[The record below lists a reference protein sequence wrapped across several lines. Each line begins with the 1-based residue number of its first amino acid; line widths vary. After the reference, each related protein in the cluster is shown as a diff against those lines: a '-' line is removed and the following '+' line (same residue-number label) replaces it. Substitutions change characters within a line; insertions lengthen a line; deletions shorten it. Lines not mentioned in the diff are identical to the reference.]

1 MPTIQMV
8 NGCRGGSGEQSRR
21 KRRRKTEYYNFAGL
35 DTADCREP
43 STASAPRT
51 AVASCENVRELKIS
65 PEKSWL
71 RSLSGSSQ
79 QILFFLKASFMIAY
93 WFLGSCSVPC
103 AAADSQASDLRVFKS
118 PTIFA
123 KPLVSQ
129 SAPEPA
135 SDESMPE
142 ESPSSS
148 FYESVRALDK
158 YGHAVQ
164 LKHAATACDR
174 RGRFILAFVR
184 RPLVEESLV
193 DDSSSSVGSIVGN
206 DENCT
211 INCQSEGEDRSGVW
225 VVTINPGT
233 LQRALNN
240 PDGSGKVADVAGL
253 ADPQSFG
260 DSGLYQRHHRRR
272 HRCPSTRDAAIK
284 NGRLIQLLYD
294 GSYGKPRI
302 SSPSC
307 YIAVVCTGVGGDASW
322 LVDRLRSYERVLW
335 ERYDDDALQSM
346 SSTNHHAVAVTTAL
360 SSLLRQFWSYSDDV
374 DDEDEHEFDDGS
386 RGSWQGPAWD
396 IAEAETQAEDP
407 AQWSR
412 PLGVRSLVLSIGPG
426 SFSSIDHLSCVSIHE
441 VDPSGTVRQLY
452 PGDGRRDDAGADL
465 LSGIIAIGSGS
476 EIVLDRL
483 QLLASPLIKNES
495 KVELTSILRSLISS
509 KTSDKKWRTCVA
521 RLLSLCFGS
530 PSLTLETLDS
540 SSMLIQPD
548 DLYVEAVSARGGI
561 ESVPVTT

>member
-1 MPTIQMV
+1 MRIIERV
-8 NGCRGGSGEQSRR
+8 SGCRGGSGEQSRR
-21 KRRRKTEYYNFAGL
+21 KRRRKTEYYIFADL
-35 DTADCREP
+35 DTAGWREP
-43 STASAPRT
+43 LKVSAPR
-51 AVASCENVRELKIS
+51 AAAASCENLRELKIS
-65 PEKSWL
+65 IEKSWL
-71 RSLSGSSQ
+71 RFLSGSSQ
-79 QILFFLKASFMIAY
+79 QILFFLKASFMITY
-93 WFLGSCSVPC
+93 WFVGSCSVPC
-103 AAADSQASDLRVFKS
+103 AAADPHLRVFKS

-135 SDESMPE
+135 SDESIPE
-142 ESPSSS
+142 ESLSSS

-193 DDSSSSVGSIVGN
+193 DDSSSSVGSTVGN
-206 DENCT
+206 DENST
-211 INCQSEGEDRSGVW
+211 INCQSEAEDRSGVW

-240 PDGSGKVADVAGL
+240 PDGSAKVVDVAGL

-272 HRCPSTRDAAIK
+272 HRLSSTRDAAIK

-302 SSPSC
+302 TSPSC
-307 YIAVVCTGVGGDASW
+307 YIAVVCTGVGGDAAW

-335 ERYDDDALQSM
+335 ERYDDDAWQSM
-346 SSTNHHAVAVTTAL
+346 SSRNHHAVAVTTAL

-374 DDEDEHEFDDGS
+374 DDEDEDEIDDGS

-412 PLGVRSLVLSIGPG
+412 PLGVRSLVLSVGPG
-426 SFSSIDHLSCVSIHE
+426 SSSNSDHLSCVSIHE
-441 VDPSGTVRQLY
+441 VGPSGTVRQLY
-452 PGDGRRDDAGADL
+452 PGDGRKDDDAGADL

-483 QLLASPLIKNES
+483 QSLASPLIKNES

-509 KTSDKKWRTCVA
+509 KTSEKKWRTCVA
-521 RLLSLCFGS
+521 RLISLCFGS
-530 PSLTLETLDS
+530 PSLTLEALDS
-540 SSMLIQPD
+540 SSMLIRPD
-548 DLYVEAVSARGGI
+548 DLYVEVVSARGGI
-561 ESVPVTT
+561 ESVPVAS